1 MNGLL
6 KNDEKENPFFPFI
19 NVSGWADSSKEEC

>member
-19 NVSGWADSSKEEC
+19 NVSGSADSKEEC